1 MFQTSTV
8 SQFVAFKKF
17 LFFSAM

>member
-8 SQFVAFKKF
+8 SQFVAFKKI
-17 LFFSAM
+17 FFSVM